1 MTAGRPDLWTPDQD
15 ARLARMA
22 RAGYTANQIA
32 AELRCTKNAV
42 LGRARRL
49 FGSLGALAP
58 RQKPRDRHDIGV
70 ARKKKRREPVTV
82 HPPHVPVSA
91 TLSVTGCRWIEHN
104 AYCDQPIEPGA
115 RFMFC
120 PPCMERAFK

>member
-1 MTAGRPDLWTPDQD
+1 MTAGRPDLWTPDRD
-15 ARLARMA
+15 AKLELMA
-22 RAGYTANQIA
+22 RAGYSASQIA
-32 AELRCTKNAV
+32 TEIGCTKNAV
-42 LGRARRL
+42 IGRARRL

-82 HPPHVPVSA
+82 HPSHVPVSA

-104 AYCDQPIEPGA
+104 AYCDQPVDTNA
-115 RFMFC
+115 RFKFC
-120 PPCMERAFK
+120 PSHMERAFK